1 MPPLPMSALATDS
14 ARHDPVEIPA
24 TAAAPWVERLL
35 WVFMASFAFDYR
47 ASQAREAAGGAG
59 FDQLIF
65 LALAVFST
73 GGILYLGWRHLL
85 VRPGAWLVLGWA
97 GFIAFMAANAT
108 LQGVPPGRSLRILL
122 PLALCLAGMMNAHI
136 AGCVGVKPSRIVAP
150 VFAAAC
156 MNVMWRIF
164 HGFAFKG
171 VTMETARVEVQ
182 SSANNWLAAWIGC
195 ALLLRARFHPL
206 LPLAV
211 GILFF
216 GIFITVTR
224 SLLFPVMASAC
235 ASSLCFLLGVKWGIY
250 RPADAVRRLWP
261 GAVIAALA
269 LGAIGLAAL
278 AEPHQ
283 IERWNERLFH
293 HAADRNTTA
302 DISFLT
308 RMAEADAIFEI
319 LNREPVHY
327 LHGRGIGAS
336 YYWHPDYMP
345 EIHLVFPPNVEVG
358 EDVWFAGHS
367 TWTYSLFSGG
377 IIGLLAHLAL
387 IGGTMA
393 ASLAAARSN
402 ATDPGPQ
409 QWLAFLPFIAAA
421 CLLSETLTSNPFD
434 ERLAAMIFGVMA
446 GLSQAFLVRASWIH
460 AGLPPSQR

>member
-1 MPPLPMSALATDS
+1 MTATRD
-14 ARHDPVEIPA
+14 AIEVPN
-24 TAAAPWVERLL
+24 TAVAPWVERLL

-47 ASQAREAAGGAG
+47 ASQAREASGGAG
-59 FDQLIF
+59 IDQLVF

-73 GGILYLGWRHLL
+73 AGILWLGWRHLL
-85 VRPGAWLVLGWA
+85 VRPGAWLILGWG
-97 GFIAFMAANAT
+97 GFLAFMAANAM
-108 LQGVPPGRSLRILL
+108 LQGVAPGRSLRIIL
-122 PLALCLAGMMNAHI
+122 PLLLCLAGMMNAHI

-150 VFAAAC
+150 VLAAAC
-156 MNVMWRIF
+156 TNVLWRIF
-164 HGFAFKG
+164 HGFVFKG
-171 VTMETARVEVQ
+171 VTMDTARVEVQ

-195 ALLLRARFHPL
+195 ALLLRSRFHWL

-211 GILFF
+211 GVLFF

-235 ASSLCFLLGVKWGIY
+235 ASSLCFLLGVRWGIY
-250 RPADAVRRLWP
+250 QPIDALKRLCP
-261 GAVIAALA
+261 GFAIGALA
-269 LGAIGLAAL
+269 IGAIGIAAIVQ
-278 AEPHQ
+278 PHQ

-293 HAADRNTTA
+293 HAEDRNTTA

-327 LHGRGIGAS
+327 LHGKGIGAS
-336 YYWHPDYMP
+336 YYWHPSYIP
-345 EIHLVFPPNVEVG
+345 EIRLVFPPDVELG

-377 IIGLLAHLAL
+377 IVGLLAHIAL

-393 ASLAAARSN
+393 ASLLAARAN
-402 ATDPGPQ
+402 ASDPGSY
-409 QWLAFLPFIAAA
+409 QWLAFLPFIAAC

-460 AGLPPSQR
+460 AGRRPSRR